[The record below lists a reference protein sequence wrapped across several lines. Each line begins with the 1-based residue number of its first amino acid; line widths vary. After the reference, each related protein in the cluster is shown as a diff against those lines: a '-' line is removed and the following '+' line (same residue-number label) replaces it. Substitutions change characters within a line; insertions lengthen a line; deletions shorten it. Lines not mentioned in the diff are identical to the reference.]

1 MHYCD
6 SDVIKPRPTTY
17 VKYHST
23 DAGCS
28 NMYAPVTLAVYV
40 TGSVTQVGS
49 ALNPIQHVFTVFLKY
64 RHNGR

>member
-49 ALNPIQHVFTVFLKY
+49 ALNPT
-64 RHNGR
+64 